1 MFFHIFFSSVLGCFL
16 KKFFVFINLLY
27 LITHYCWNCLYKVW
41 LLLVILHN
49 YNSFFEV
56 FIHLL
61 NLTCRLSQWQL
72 LLLFFL
78 CMVYAF
84 HFCFICLTIILTFGY
99 FRYFFVRSLDY
110 CCWLFILLLFFFQ
123 FLCWTISVNPPE
135 RPPLIFFLR
144 IHSLGHARLSWD

>member
-1 MFFHIFFSSVLGCFL
+1 M
-16 KKFFVFINLLY
+16 
-27 LITHYCWNCLYKVW
+27 ITHYCWNCLYKVW

-110 CCWLFILLLFFFQ
+110 CCWLFILLLFFFSFFVGLFQ
-123 FLCWTISVNPPE
+123 LILQNVHPWYSSSEYTALGMQGYPGINSGFSTALFYCLFLSYHC
-135 RPPLIFFLR
+135 
-144 IHSLGHARLSWD
+144 